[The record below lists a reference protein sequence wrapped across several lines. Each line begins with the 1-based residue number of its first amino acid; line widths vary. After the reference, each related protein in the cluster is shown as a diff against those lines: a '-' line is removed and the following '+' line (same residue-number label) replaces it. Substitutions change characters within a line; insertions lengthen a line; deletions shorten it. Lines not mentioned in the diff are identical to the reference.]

1 MFVTSSKT
9 KEKWVW
15 AHNIIFDKNSDE
27 IKTILLDLAKV
38 VHSCSDF
45 FILIPEK
52 KKKKKGIMLNPT
64 LQSMGIFFILDAECV
79 KIKHYKIHM
88 YICSLCR
95 TRFKENFF
103 RSSNY
108 LVGFF
113 LGLGS
118 FLFFFLLLL
127 LLGS

>member
-1 MFVTSSKT
+1 MMFVTSSKT

-15 AHNIIFDKNSDE
+15 AHNTIVWVIFDKNSGE

-52 KKKKKGIMLNPT
+52 TKKKKGIKLNPT
-64 LQSMGIFFILDAECV
+64 LQGMGIFFILDAECV

-88 YICSLCR
+88 YICSLLSD
-95 TRFKENFF
+95 K
-103 RSSNY
+103 
-108 LVGFF
+108 V
-113 LGLGS
+113 
-118 FLFFFLLLL
+118 
-127 LLGS
+127 